1 MLLKKTDAEECCRLA
16 EKFKAALNAQKC
28 SVNVSAAIGTAVYMM
43 SGKRRNARKMKRGAA
58 KTIHAVENIVS
69 GISDMV
75 R

>member
-1 MLLKKTDAEECCRLA
+1 MNKGVS
-16 EKFKAALNAQKC
+16 AAVTGAAAA
-28 SVNVSAAIGTAVYMM
+28 AAIGTAVYMM
-43 SGKRRNARKMKRGAA
+43 SGQRRNARKMKRGAA

>member
-1 MLLKKTDAEECCRLA
+1 MNKGVS
-16 EKFKAALNAQKC
+16 AAVTGVAAA
-28 SVNVSAAIGTAVYMM
+28 AAIGTAVYMM

>member
-1 MLLKKTDAEECCRLA
+1 MNKGVS
-16 EKFKAALNAQKC
+16 AAVTGAAAA
-28 SVNVSAAIGTAVYMM
+28 AAIGTAVYMM

-58 KTIHAVENIVS
+58 KTIHAVENIGS

>member
-1 MLLKKTDAEECCRLA
+1 MNKGVS
-16 EKFKAALNAQKC
+16 AAVTGAAAA
-28 SVNVSAAIGTAVYMM
+28 AAIGTAGYMM

>member
-1 MLLKKTDAEECCRLA
+1 MNKSVSKGVS
-16 EKFKAALNAQKC
+16 AAVTGAAAA
-28 SVNVSAAIGTAVYMM
+28 AAIGTAVYMM
-43 SGKRRNARKMKRGAA
+43 SNKHRSARKMKRGAA

>member
-1 MLLKKTDAEECCRLA
+1 MNKGVS
-16 EKFKAALNAQKC
+16 AAVTGAAAA
-28 SVNVSAAIGTAVYMM
+28 AAIGTAVYMM
-43 SGKRRNARKMKRGAA
+43 SGKRRNARKMKRGAT

>member
-1 MLLKKTDAEECCRLA
+1 MNKGVS
-16 EKFKAALNAQKC
+16 AAVTGATAA
-28 SVNVSAAIGTAVYMM
+28 AAIGTAVYMM
-43 SGKRRNARKMKRGAA
+43 SGKRRNALKMKRGAA

>member
-1 MLLKKTDAEECCRLA
+1 MNKGVS
-16 EKFKAALNAQKC
+16 AAVTGA
-28 SVNVSAAIGTAVYMM
+28 AAIGTAVYMM

>member
-1 MLLKKTDAEECCRLA
+1 MNKGVS
-16 EKFKAALNAQKC
+16 AAVTGAAAA
-28 SVNVSAAIGTAVYMM
+28 AAIGTAVYMM

-58 KTIHAVENIVS
+58 KAIHAVENIVS

>member
-1 MLLKKTDAEECCRLA
+1 MNKGVS
-16 EKFKAALNAQKC
+16 AAVTGAAAA
-28 SVNVSAAIGTAVYMM
+28 AAIGTAVYMM
-43 SGKRRNARKMKRGAA
+43 ANSKHRSARKMKRGAA

>member
-1 MLLKKTDAEECCRLA
+1 MNKGVS
-16 EKFKAALNAQKC
+16 AAVTGAAAA
-28 SVNVSAAIGTAVYMM
+28 AAIGTAVCMM

>member
-1 MLLKKTDAEECCRLA
+1 MNNG
-16 EKFKAALNAQKC
+16 AAAA
-28 SVNVSAAIGTAVYMM
+28 AAIGTAVYMM

>member
-1 MLLKKTDAEECCRLA
+1 MNKGVS
-16 EKFKAALNAQKC
+16 AAVTGAAAA
-28 SVNVSAAIGTAVYMM
+28 AAIGTAVYMM
-43 SGKRRNARKMKRGAA
+43 TSSKHRSARKMKRGAA

>member
-1 MLLKKTDAEECCRLA
+1 MNKG
-16 EKFKAALNAQKC
+16 
-28 SVNVSAAIGTAVYMM
+28 VSAAGTGAAAAAPIGTAVYMM

>member
-1 MLLKKTDAEECCRLA
+1 MNKGVS
-16 EKFKAALNAQKC
+16 AAVTGAAAA
-28 SVNVSAAIGTAVYMM
+28 AAIGTAVYMM

-58 KTIHAVENIVS
+58 KTIYAVENIVS